1 MVKKKKKDDV
11 ENYIKQ
17 MDYAKWKLKNKDS
30 ENLIFEKEKLN
41 RKHFKTFM
49 KSGRSINFIYFI
61 MLTTFTINIYD
72 SYNVSFCY
80 TVTSYW
86 KIFMV
91 FLSILLLIMSLIKCI
106 REINYLFKYRV
117 DISKEKHEYSI
128 PIKSVKKRIKYEK
141 VEAIILLVLLI
152 MGLAIT
158 IRANSMSKEDRPN
171 TSLNLSLNELNDKI
185 EGESEDELEIRK
197 TIFAKDVYFSQ
208 TIYDTIDK
216 TYYTDRKDKAYLEI
230 EYFSS
235 DYKWVLDRG
244 VKSIYDKVSN
254 YTIIKENNNKKEL
267 ENWNAEK
274 VFMGENKER
283 IIVYK
288 NSVLSIDGDLDY
300 TKENIDK
307 ILKACKDSIE

>member
-1 MVKKKKKDDV
+1 MGKKKKKDDI

-17 MDYAKWKLKNKDS
+17 MDYAKWKLKSKDN
-30 ENLIFEKEKLN
+30 ENLIFEKEELN

-49 KSGRSINFIYFI
+49 KSGLSINFVYFM

-72 SYNVSFCY
+72 SCNLSFCY
-80 TVTSYW
+80 TVTNYW
-86 KIFMV
+86 RIFMV
-91 FLSILLLIMSLIKCI
+91 FLSILLLIMCFIKCI
-106 REINYLFKYRV
+106 REINHLFKYRV
-117 DISKEKHEYSI
+117 DISTDKNEYSI

-141 VEAIILLVLLI
+141 VESIILLVLLI
-152 MGLAIT
+152 IGLVIT
-158 IRANSMSKEDRPN
+158 IKANSMSKEDMQN
-171 TSLNLSLNELNDKI
+171 NNLNLSLNELNDKI

-197 TIFAKDVYFSQ
+197 TVFAKDVYFNQ
-208 TIYDTIDK
+208 TIYDIVDK

-235 DYKWVLDRG
+235 DCKWVLDRG
-244 VKSIYDKVSN
+244 VKSIYDEISD

-288 NSVLSIDGDLDY
+288 NSVLSVDGDIDY